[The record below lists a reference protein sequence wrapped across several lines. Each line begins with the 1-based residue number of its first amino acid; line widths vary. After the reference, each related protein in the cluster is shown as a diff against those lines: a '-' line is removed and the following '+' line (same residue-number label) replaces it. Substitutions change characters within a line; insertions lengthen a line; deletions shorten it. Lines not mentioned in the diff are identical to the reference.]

1 MWWDTHLHLDALGD
15 EGPALMAAA
24 AARGVTHLLAIGVDP
39 RRPALLQGSLPATM
53 QVRYAVGLH
62 PQELPSLTDD
72 DVHEAFIALDER
84 LAAGGDIVA
93 VGECGVDARVG
104 IGDTGERRE
113 RQLGVFRRHLQVAR
127 RVGLPLV
134 LHGVRRDGVLL
145 DVIDADIAAH
155 GPLPGAVWHGY
166 SGSADTM
173 RLAVK
178 RGISISIGFMALDV
192 RARRLQ
198 EAIPLIP
205 DHALLLETDAP
216 PLPPERLLDVAEA
229 VARLRG
235 QSLATVQGLS
245 CDNAQRLFGRVFGRS
260 QPTSP

>member
-15 EGPALMAAA
+15 DGPAWMAAA

-39 RRPALLQGSLPATM
+39 RRPAQLLGPLPATM
-53 QVRYAVGLH
+53 QVRFAVGLH
-62 PQELPSLTDD
+62 PQELPNLSDD
-72 DVHEAFIALDER
+72 DVEAAFVALDAR
-84 LAAGGDIVA
+84 LATEDDIVA
-93 VGECGVDARVG
+93 VGECGVDARAG
-104 IGDTGERRE
+104 IGDTEERRA
-113 RQLGVFRRHLQVAR
+113 RQIGVFQRHLQVAR

-155 GPLPGAVWHGY
+155 GPLPGAVWHGF

-178 RGISISIGFMALDV
+178 RGIHIAVGFMALDA

-216 PLPPERLLDVAEA
+216 PLHPERLLDVAEA
-229 VARLRG
+229 VARVRG
-235 QSLATVQGLS
+235 QSLETIQRLTT
-245 CDNAQRLFGRVFGRS
+245 DNASRLFGRSAQVTRRA
-260 QPTSP
+260 